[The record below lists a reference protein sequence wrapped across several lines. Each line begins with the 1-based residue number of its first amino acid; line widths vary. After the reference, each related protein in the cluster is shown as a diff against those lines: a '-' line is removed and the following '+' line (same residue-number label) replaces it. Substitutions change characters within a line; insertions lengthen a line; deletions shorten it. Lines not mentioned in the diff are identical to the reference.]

1 MNKRVIDI
9 IESKKDKLTAL
20 SDGIWNT
27 PETAFTEFN
36 SVKLLCDALRSEGF
50 QVEEGVAGVK
60 TAFSGKFGSGKP
72 VIGIL
77 GEFDALSGLSQLAGV
92 AEKQP
97 VAPGDSGHGC
107 GHHLLG
113 TAGIA
118 AAIAIKDYL
127 ENTKREGSVI
137 FYGCPGEE
145 GGSGKAFMAREGL
158 FDVLDCALTWHP
170 SDNSCVSSGSSLANV
185 QVSYKFKG
193 VAAHAAA
200 VPHLGRSALDAV
212 ELMNV
217 GVNYL
222 REHVIPEARMHYA
235 VTNTG
240 GFSPNVVQ
248 AEAEVLYLIRAP
260 KNAQV
265 QEIYKRI
272 NKIAQGASLMT
283 ETELEIDFI
292 KACSNI
298 IPNNTLEQVLDK
310 YLREIP
316 HPVYSD
322 EEIALAEKFRATSPA
337 VGSTVN
343 SYAGKVTGADSKKE
357 IMALADKALLDVV
370 MPYIPSE
377 TAMPGSS
384 DVGDVSWVCPTAQIN
399 TTCYAADTPGHSWQ
413 LVAQGKEG
421 PAHKGMLYAGKVL
434 ACAAINLMENPQVI
448 EAAKE
453 EHKMRVGD
461 GYVCPIPAG
470 VQPRAIAPKK

>member
-1 MNKRVIDI
+1 MHKRIIEV

-20 SDGIWNT
+20 SDAIWNC
-27 PETAFTEFN
+27 PETAFTEFE

-50 QVEEGVAGVK
+50 EVEEGVADVA
-60 TAFSGKFGSGKP
+60 TAFTGKFGSGKP

-77 GEFDALSGLSQLAGV
+77 GEFDALSGLSQIAGT
-92 AEKQP
+92 EIKCP
-97 VAPGDSGHGC
+97 VSAGGNGHGC

-113 TAGIA
+113 TAGIG

-127 ENTKREGSVI
+127 ETTGTSGTVI
-137 FYGCPGEE
+137 YYGCPGEE

-170 SDNSCVSSGSSLANV
+170 SDTTSVSGGSTLANV

-193 VAAHAAA
+193 QSAHAAA

-248 AEAEVLYLIRAP
+248 AEAEVLYLLRAP

-265 QEIYKRI
+265 QDIYRRV

-298 IPNNTLEQVLDK
+298 IPNNTLELLLDK
-310 YLREIP
+310 KLKEIP
-316 HPVYSD
+316 HPEFTA
-322 EEIALAEKFRATSPA
+322 EEAVLAEKIRDVSPNK
-337 VGSTVN
+337 GGTVTKL
-343 SYAGKVTGADSKKE
+343 AEKVSDVETRKQLL
-357 IMALADKALLDVV
+357 ALADKALLDVV

-399 TTCYAADTPGHSWQ
+399 VACYAADTPGHSWQ

-421 PAHKGMLYAGKVL
+421 PAHKGMLYAGKIM
-434 ACAAINLMENPQVI
+434 AAAAIELLNSPQLI
-448 EAAKE
+448 EKAKE
-453 EHKMRVGD
+453 EHRLRVGE
-461 GYVCPIPAG
+461 GYICPIPAG
-470 VQPRAIAPKK
+470 VKPRSIAPKK

>member
-1 MNKRVIDI
+1 MNTRINDV

-20 SDGIWNT
+20 SDAIWNN
-27 PETAFTEFN
+27 PETAFTEHN
-36 SVKLLCDALRSEGF
+36 SVKLMCDVLESEGF
-50 QVEEGVAGVK
+50 EVEKGVAGIE
-60 TAFSGKFGSGKP
+60 TAYTAKFGSGKP

-77 GEFDALSGLSQLAGV
+77 GEFDALSGLSQVAGCT
-92 AEKQP
+92 EKTALT
-97 VAPGDSGHGC
+97 VGANGHGC

-127 ENTKREGSVI
+127 ESTGKEGTVI
-137 FYGCPGEE
+137 FFGCPGEE
-145 GGSGKAFMAREGL
+145 GGSGKAFMAREGV
-158 FDVLDCALTWHP
+158 FDVLDCALSWHP
-170 SDNSCVSSGSSLANV
+170 ADATNAWSGSTLANI
-185 QVSYKFKG
+185 QVAYKFKG
-193 VAAHAAA
+193 IAAHAAA

-272 NKIAQGASLMT
+272 NKIAQGAALMT

-298 IPNNTLEQVLDK
+298 IPNNVLERVLDEK
-310 YLREIP
+310 LREIP
-316 HPVYSD
+316 HPTYT
-322 EEIALAEKFRATSPA
+322 EEELALAEKFRETSPGKGA
-337 VGSTVN
+337 TIADYVE
-343 SYAGKVTGADSKKE
+343 KVTGAENKKE
-357 IMALADKALLDVV
+357 LLALDNKAILDVV

-377 TAMPGSS
+377 TALAGSS
-384 DVGDVSWVCPTAQIN
+384 DVGDASWVCPTAQIN
-399 TTCYAADTPGHSWQ
+399 VASYALDTPGHSWQ

-421 PAHKGMLYAGKVL
+421 PAHKGMLYAGKVM
-434 ACAAINLMENPQVI
+434 AAAAVKLLENPDLI
-448 EAAKE
+448 AEAKE

-461 GYVCPIPAG
+461 GYVCPIPKG
-470 VQPRAIAPKK
+470 VQPRSIAPKK

>member
-1 MNKRVIDI
+1 MNTRIIEI
-9 IESKKDKLTAL
+9 IESKKDKLTAV
-20 SDGIWNT
+20 SDCIWDN
-27 PETAFTEFN
+27 PETAFTEYE
-36 SVKLLCDALRSEGF
+36 SVKALCNLLKEEGF
-50 QVEEGVAGVK
+50 TIEEGVAGVK
-60 TAFSGKFGSGKP
+60 TAFTGKFGSGKP

-77 GEFDALSGLSQLAGV
+77 GEFDALSGLSQISGC
-92 AEKQP
+92 AEKK
-97 VAPGDSGHGC
+97 ALTAGANGHGC

-127 ENTKREGSVI
+127 ESTGKEGTVI
-137 FYGCPGEE
+137 FFGCPGEE
-145 GGSGKAFMAREGL
+145 GGSGKAFMAREGV
-158 FDVLDCALTWHP
+158 FDVLDCALSWHP
-170 SDNSCVSSGSSLANV
+170 SDATNAWSGSTLANV
-185 QVSYKFKG
+185 QVAYKFKG
-193 VAAHAAA
+193 IAAHAAA

-272 NKIAQGASLMT
+272 NKIAQGAALMT
-283 ETELEIDFI
+283 ETDMEIDFI

-298 IPNNTLEQVLDK
+298 IPNNVLERVLDEK
-310 YLREIP
+310 LREIP
-316 HPVYSD
+316 HPAYTE

-337 VGSTVN
+337 KGSTVN
-343 SYAGKVTGADSKKE
+343 GFADKVTGAENKKE
-357 IMALADKALLDVV
+357 MLALADKALLDVV

-377 TAMPGSS
+377 AALAGSS
-384 DVGDVSWVCPTAQIN
+384 DVGDASWVCPTAQIN
-399 TTCYAADTPGHSWQ
+399 VACYAADTPGHSWQ
-413 LVAQGKEG
+413 LVAQGKQG
-421 PAHKGMLYAGKVL
+421 PAHKGMLYAGKVM
-434 ACAAINLMENPQVI
+434 AAAAIKLMENPELIQQ
-448 EAAKE
+448 AKE
-453 EHKMRVGD
+453 EHKMRVGE
-461 GYVCPIPAG
+461 GYVCPIPKG
-470 VQPRAIAPKK
+470 VQPRSIAPKK

>member
-1 MNKRVIDI
+1 MNKRIIDV
-9 IESKKDKLTAL
+9 IESKKEKLTAVA
-20 SDGIWNT
+20 DNIWEN
-27 PETAFTEFN
+27 PETAFTEYK
-36 SVKLLCDALRSEGF
+36 SVESLCSLLESEGF
-50 QVEEGVAGVK
+50 EVEKGVADVE
-60 TAFSGKFGSGKP
+60 TAFTGKFGKGKP
-72 VIGIL
+72 VVGIL
-77 GEFDALSGLSQLAGV
+77 GEFDALSGLSQVAGCT
-92 AEKQP
+92 EKT
-97 VAPGDSGHGC
+97 ALTTGANGHGC
-107 GHHLLG
+107 GHHMLG

-127 ENTKREGSVI
+127 ETTGKEGTVI
-137 FYGCPGEE
+137 FFGCPGEE
-145 GGSGKAFMAREGL
+145 GGSGKAFMAREGV
-158 FDVLDCALTWHP
+158 FDVLDCALSWHP
-170 SDNSCVSSGSSLANV
+170 ADATNAWSGSTLANV

-265 QEIYKRI
+265 QDIYKRV
-272 NKIAQGASLMT
+272 NKIAQGAALMT

-298 IPNNTLEQVLDK
+298 IPNNVLEKVLDEK
-310 YLREIP
+310 LREIP
-316 HPVYSD
+316 HPTYTE
-322 EEIALAEKFRATSPA
+322 EEIALAEKFRETSPGK
-337 VGSTVN
+337 GSTIN
-343 SYAGKVTGADSKKE
+343 GYAEKVTGAENKKAMLE
-357 IMALADKALLDVV
+357 LNDKALLDVV

-377 TAMPGSS
+377 AAMAGSS
-384 DVGDVSWVCPTAQIN
+384 DVGDASWVCPTAQIN
-399 TTCYAADTPGHSWQ
+399 VACYAVDTPGHSWQ

-421 PAHKGMLYAGKVL
+421 PAHKGMLYAGEVM
-434 ACAAINLMENPQVI
+434 AAAAIKLMENPELI
-448 EAAKE
+448 EQAKE

-461 GYVCPIPAG
+461 GYVCPIPKG
-470 VQPRAIAPKK
+470 VKPRAIAPKK

>member
-1 MNKRVIDI
+1 MNTRINDV

-20 SDGIWNT
+20 SDGIWNN
-27 PETAFTEFN
+27 PETAFTEHN
-36 SVKLLCDALRSEGF
+36 SVKLMCDVLESEGF
-50 QVEEGVAGVK
+50 TVEKGVAGIE
-60 TAFSGKFGSGKP
+60 TAYTAKFGSGKP
-72 VIGIL
+72 VIGLL
-77 GEFDALSGLSQLAGV
+77 GEFDALSGLSQVAGCT
-92 AEKQP
+92 EKTALT
-97 VAPGDSGHGC
+97 VGANGHGC

-113 TAGIA
+113 TAGIG

-127 ENTKREGSVI
+127 EATGKEGTVI
-137 FYGCPGEE
+137 FFGCPGEE
-145 GGSGKAFMAREGL
+145 GGSGKAFMAREGV
-158 FDVLDCALTWHP
+158 FDVLDCALSWHP
-170 SDNSCVSSGSSLANV
+170 GDATNAWSGSTLANV
-185 QVSYKFKG
+185 QVAYKFKG
-193 VAAHAAA
+193 IAAHAAA

-272 NKIAQGASLMT
+272 NKIAQGAALMT

-298 IPNNTLEQVLDK
+298 IPNNVLERVLNEK
-310 YLREIP
+310 LREIP
-316 HPVYSD
+316 HPTYTA
-322 EEIALAEKFRATSPA
+322 EELALAEKFRATSPGKGA
-337 VGSTVN
+337 TIAD
-343 SYAGKVTGADSKKE
+343 YMEKVTGAEAKKE
-357 IMALADKALLDVV
+357 LLALDAKPILDVV

-377 TAMPGSS
+377 TALAGSS
-384 DVGDVSWVCPTAQIN
+384 DVGDASWVCPTAQIN
-399 TTCYAADTPGHSWQ
+399 VASYALDTPGHSWQ

-421 PAHKGMLYAGKVL
+421 PAHKGMLYAGKVM
-434 ACAAINLMENPQVI
+434 AAAAVKLLENPDLIAQ
-448 EAAKE
+448 AKE
-453 EHKMRVGD
+453 EHKLRVGE
-461 GYVCPIPAG
+461 GYVCPIPKG
-470 VQPRAIAPKK
+470 VQPRSIAPKK

>member
-1 MNKRVIDI
+1 MNTRINDV
-9 IESKKDKLTAL
+9 IESKKDILTTL
-20 SDGIWNT
+20 SDGIWDM
-27 PETAFTEFN
+27 PETAFTEFE
-36 SVKLLCDALRSEGF
+36 SVKKMCAVLESEGF
-50 QVEEGVAGVK
+50 TVEKGVAGVE
-60 TAFSGKFGSGKP
+60 TAFTGKFGSGKP

-77 GEFDALSGLSQLAGV
+77 GEFDALSGLSQVAGC
-92 AEKQP
+92 AEKKAL
-97 VAPGDSGHGC
+97 VSGANGHGC

-127 ENTKREGSVI
+127 ESTGKEGTVI
-137 FYGCPGEE
+137 FFGCPGEE
-145 GGSGKAFMAREGL
+145 GGSGKAFMAREGV
-158 FDVLDCALTWHP
+158 FDVLDCALSWHP
-170 SDNSCVSSGSSLANV
+170 SDATNAWSGSTLANV
-185 QVSYKFKG
+185 QVAYKFKG
-193 VAAHAAA
+193 IAAHAAA

-272 NKIAQGASLMT
+272 NKIANGAALMT
-283 ETELEIDFI
+283 ETEVEIDFI

-298 IPNNTLEQVLDK
+298 IPNNVLEKVLDEK
-310 YLREIP
+310 LREIP
-316 HPVYSD
+316 HPVYT
-322 EEIALAEKFRATSPA
+322 EEEFALAEKFRETSPA
-337 VGSTVN
+337 KGSTVN
-343 SYAGKVTGADSKKE
+343 SFADKVTGAENKKA
-357 IMALADKALLDVV
+357 MLALADKALLDVV

-377 TAMPGSS
+377 TALAGSS
-384 DVGDVSWVCPTAQIN
+384 DVGDASWVCPTAQIN
-399 TTCYAADTPGHSWQ
+399 VACYAADTPGHSWQ
-413 LVAQGKEG
+413 LVAQGKQG
-421 PAHKGMLYAGKVL
+421 PAHKGMLYAGKVM
-434 ACAAINLMENPQVI
+434 AAAAIKLMENPDLIQQ
-448 EAAKE
+448 AKE

-461 GYVCPIPAG
+461 GYVCPIPKG
-470 VQPRAIAPKK
+470 VKPRSIAPKK

>member
-1 MNKRVIDI
+1 MNRIIGVIED
-9 IESKKDKLTAL
+9 KKDKLTAL
-20 SDGIWNT
+20 SDSIWDV
-27 PETAFTEFN
+27 PETAFTEFQ
-36 SVKLLCDALRSEGF
+36 SAKLLCDALKSEGF
-50 QVEEGVAGVK
+50 EVEEGVAGIS

-77 GEFDALSGLSQLAGV
+77 GEFDALSGLSQVAGCV
-92 AEKQP
+92 EKTAL
-97 VAPGDSGHGC
+97 VKGANGHGC

-113 TAGIA
+113 TAGIG

-127 ENTKREGSVI
+127 QSTGNEGTVI
-137 FYGCPGEE
+137 YFGCPGEE
-145 GGSGKAFMAREGL
+145 GGSGKAFMAREGI
-158 FDVLDCALTWHP
+158 FDMLDCALSWHP
-170 SDNSCVSSGSSLANV
+170 SDATNAWSGSTLANV
-185 QVSYKFKG
+185 QVAYKFKG
-193 VAAHAAA
+193 LAAHAAA

-265 QEIYKRI
+265 QDIYKRI

-283 ETELEIDFI
+283 ETDVEIDFI

-298 IPNNTLEQVLDK
+298 IPNNVMEKVLDNT
-310 YLREIP
+310 LREIP
-316 HPVYSD
+316 HPTYTA
-322 EEIALAEKFRATSPA
+322 EEIDLAGKFRATSPA
-337 VGSTVN
+337 IGSTIN
-343 SYAGKVTGADSKKE
+343 GFADKVSGAENKKAVL
-357 IMALADKALLDVV
+357 ALYDKALIDEV

-377 TAMPGSS
+377 AALAGSS

-399 TTCYAADTPGHSWQ
+399 VACYAADTPGHSWQ

-421 PAHKGMLYAGKVL
+421 PAHKGMLYAAKVM
-434 ACAAINLMENPQVI
+434 AGAAIKLMENPDLIQQ
-448 EAAKE
+448 AKE
-453 EHKMRVGD
+453 EHKLRVGE
-461 GYVCPIPAG
+461 GYICPIPKG
-470 VQPRAIAPKK
+470 VQPRSIAPKK

>member
-1 MNKRVIDI
+1 MNSRIIDVID
-9 IESKKDKLTAL
+9 SKKDKLITLAD
-20 SDGIWNT
+20 SIWDC

-36 SVKLLCDALRSEGF
+36 SVELLCNALESEGF
-50 QVEEGVAGVK
+50 TVEKGVGGVP
-60 TAFSGKFGSGKP
+60 TAFTGSFGSGKP

-77 GEFDALSGLSQLAGV
+77 GEFDALSGLSQASAV

-97 VAPGDSGHGC
+97 LVPGANGHGC

-113 TAGIA
+113 TAGVA

-127 ENTKREGSVI
+127 ETTGRQGTVV
-137 FYGCPGEE
+137 FFGCPGEE
-145 GGSGKAFMAREGL
+145 GGSGKAFMAREGV
-158 FDVLDCALTWHP
+158 FDSLDCALSWHP
-170 SDNSCVSSGSSLANV
+170 DATTNAWSGSTLANV

-298 IPNNTLEQVLDK
+298 IPNNVLEKLFDET
-310 YLREIP
+310 LREIP
-316 HPVYSD
+316 HPEYTQD
-322 EEIALAEKFRATSPA
+322 EIELAKKFRDTSPNKGGTAGSYAEKVS
-337 VGSTVN
+337 
-343 SYAGKVTGADSKKE
+343 GADNKKE
-357 IMALADKALLDVV
+357 MLALADKALIDRV

-377 TAMPGSS
+377 AAMPGSS

-399 TTCYAADTPGHSWQ
+399 VACYAADTPGHSWQ
-413 LVAQGKEG
+413 LVAQGKLG
-421 PAHKGMLYAGKVL
+421 PAHKGILYAGKVM
-434 ACAAINLMENPQVI
+434 AAAAVKLMENPQLI
-448 EAAKE
+448 EKAKE

-461 GYVCPIPAG
+461 GYICPIPQG

>member
-1 MNKRVIDI
+1 MNRIIGVIED
-9 IESKKDKLTAL
+9 KKDKLTAL
-20 SDGIWNT
+20 SDGIWDV
-27 PETAFTEFN
+27 PETAFTEFQ
-36 SVKLLCDALRSEGF
+36 SAKLLCDALKSEGF
-50 QVEEGVAGVK
+50 EVEEGVAGIS

-77 GEFDALSGLSQLAGV
+77 GEFDALSGLSQVAGC
-92 AEKQP
+92 AEKTAL
-97 VAPGDSGHGC
+97 VKGANGHGC

-113 TAGIA
+113 TAGIG

-127 ENTKREGSVI
+127 QSTGNEGTVI
-137 FYGCPGEE
+137 YFGCPGEE
-145 GGSGKAFMAREGL
+145 GGSGKAFMAREGV
-158 FDVLDCALTWHP
+158 FDMLDCALSWHP
-170 SDNSCVSSGSSLANV
+170 SDATNAWSGSTLANV
-185 QVSYKFKG
+185 QVAYKFKG
-193 VAAHAAA
+193 LAAHAAA

-265 QEIYKRI
+265 QDIYKRI

-283 ETELEIDFI
+283 ETDVEIDFI

-298 IPNNTLEQVLDK
+298 IPNNVMEKVLDNT
-310 YLREIP
+310 LREIP
-316 HPVYSD
+316 HPTYTA
-322 EEIALAEKFRATSPA
+322 EEIDLAGKFRATSPA

-343 SYAGKVTGADSKKE
+343 GFADKVSGAENKKAVL
-357 IMALADKALLDVV
+357 ALSDKALIDEV

-377 TAMPGSS
+377 AALAGSS

-399 TTCYAADTPGHSWQ
+399 VACYAADTPGHSWQ

-421 PAHKGMLYAGKVL
+421 PAHKGMLYAAKVM
-434 ACAAINLMENPQVI
+434 AGAAIKLMENPDLIQQ
-448 EAAKE
+448 AKE
-453 EHKMRVGD
+453 EHKLRVGD
-461 GYVCPIPAG
+461 GYVCPIPKG
-470 VQPRAIAPKK
+470 VQPRSIAPKK

>member
-1 MNKRVIDI
+1 MNKRICEVIDN
-9 IESKKDKLTAL
+9 KKDKLTTL
-20 SDGIWNT
+20 SDSIWNV
-27 PETAFTEFN
+27 PETAFTEFE
-36 SVKLLCDALRSEGF
+36 SVKLLCDALKSEGF
-50 QVEEGVAGVK
+50 EVEKGVGGVE
-60 TAFSGKFGSGKP
+60 TAFTGKYGKGKP

-77 GEFDALSGLSQLAGV
+77 GEFDALSGLSQMAGC

-97 VAPGDSGHGC
+97 VVAGGNGHGC

-127 ENTKREGSVI
+127 ETSGKDGTVI
-137 FYGCPGEE
+137 FFGCPGEE
-145 GGSGKAFMAREGL
+145 GGSGKAFMAREGV
-158 FDVLDCALTWHP
+158 FDNLDCALTWHP
-170 SDNSCVSSGSSLANV
+170 SDSSAASSGSSLANV

-298 IPNNTLEQVLDK
+298 IPNNTLELLLDEK
-310 YLREIP
+310 LKEIP

-322 EEIALAEKFRATSPA
+322 EEIAVAEKFRATSPNIGGTISSMA
-337 VGSTVN
+337 E
-343 SYAGKVTGADSKKE
+343 KVTGAENKKE
-357 IMALADKALLDVV
+357 LLPMADKALLDKV

-377 TAMPGSS
+377 KAMPGSS

-399 TTCYAADTPGHSWQ
+399 VTCYAADTPGHSWQ
-413 LVAQGKEG
+413 LVGQGKEG
-421 PAHKGMLYAGKVL
+421 PAHKGMLYAGKVM
-434 ACAAINLMENPQVI
+434 AAAAIQLINSPETI
-448 EAAKE
+448 EKAKE
-453 EHKMRVGD
+453 EHRMRVGE
-461 GYVCPIPAG
+461 GYICPIPKG

>member
-1 MNKRVIDI
+1 MNRIIGVIED
-9 IESKKDKLTAL
+9 KKDKLTAL
-20 SDGIWNT
+20 SDSIWDV
-27 PETAFTEFN
+27 PETAFTEFQ
-36 SVKLLCDALRSEGF
+36 SAKLLCDVLKSEGF
-50 QVEEGVAGVK
+50 EVEEGLAGIS

-77 GEFDALSGLSQLAGV
+77 GEFDALSGLSQVAGCV
-92 AEKQP
+92 EKNAL
-97 VAPGDSGHGC
+97 VKGANGHGC

-113 TAGIA
+113 TAGIG

-127 ENTKREGSVI
+127 QSTGNEGTVI
-137 FYGCPGEE
+137 YFGCPGEE
-145 GGSGKAFMAREGL
+145 GGSGKAFMAREGV
-158 FDVLDCALTWHP
+158 FDMLDCALSWHP
-170 SDNSCVSSGSSLANV
+170 SDATNAWSGSTLANV
-185 QVSYKFKG
+185 QVAYKFKG
-193 VAAHAAA
+193 LAAHAAA

-265 QEIYKRI
+265 QDIYKRI

-283 ETELEIDFI
+283 ETDVEIDFI

-298 IPNNTLEQVLDK
+298 IPNNVMEKVLDNT
-310 YLREIP
+310 LREIP
-316 HPVYSD
+316 HPTYTA
-322 EEIALAEKFRATSPA
+322 EEIDLAGKFRATSPA
-337 VGSTVN
+337 IGSTINGFADEV
-343 SYAGKVTGADSKKE
+343 SGAENKKAVL
-357 IMALADKALLDVV
+357 ALSDKALIDEV

-377 TAMPGSS
+377 AALAGSS

-399 TTCYAADTPGHSWQ
+399 VACYAADTPGHSWQ

-421 PAHKGMLYAGKVL
+421 PAHKGMLYAAKVM
-434 ACAAINLMENPQVI
+434 AGAAIKLMENPDLIQQ
-448 EAAKE
+448 AKE
-453 EHKMRVGD
+453 EHKLRVGD
-461 GYVCPIPAG
+461 GYVCPIPKG
-470 VQPRAIAPKK
+470 VQPRSIAPKK

>member
-1 MNKRVIDI
+1 MNNRIIDV

-20 SDGIWNT
+20 SDSIWDK
-27 PETAFTEFN
+27 PETAFTEFG
-36 SVKLLCDALRSEGF
+36 SVDKMCKVLESEGF
-50 QVEEGVAGVK
+50 AVEKGVAGVP
-60 TAFSGKFGSGKP
+60 TAFTGSFGSGKP

-77 GEFDALSGLSQLAGV
+77 GEFDALSGLSQIPGV
-92 AEKQP
+92 AEKQAL
-97 VAPGDSGHGC
+97 VAGENGHGC

-113 TAGIA
+113 TAGIG

-127 ENTKREGSVI
+127 ESTGRQGTVV
-137 FYGCPGEE
+137 FFGCPGEE
-145 GGSGKAFMAREGL
+145 GGSGKAFMAREGV
-158 FDVLDCALTWHP
+158 FDILDCALSWHP
-170 SDNSCVSSGSSLANV
+170 SDATNAWSGSTLANV

-298 IPNNTLEQVLDK
+298 IPNNVLERVLDEK
-310 YLREIP
+310 LRQIP
-316 HPVYSD
+316 HPVYTQ
-322 EEIALAEKFRATSPA
+322 EEIRLAEKFRATSPN
-337 VGSTVN
+337 VGGTAN
-343 SYAGKVTGADSKKE
+343 SYAEKVSGAENKKE
-357 IMALADKALLDVV
+357 MMALADKALLDVV
-370 MPYIPSE
+370 MPYIPTE
-377 TAMPGSS
+377 VALAGSS

-399 TTCYAADTPGHSWQ
+399 VASYAADTPGHSWQ
-413 LVAQGKEG
+413 LVGQGKLG
-421 PAHKGMLYAGKVL
+421 PAHKGMLYAGQVM
-434 ACAAINLMENPQVI
+434 AAAAIHLMENPDLI
-448 EAAKE
+448 EQAKE

-461 GYVCPIPAG
+461 GYICPIPKG

>member
-1 MNKRVIDI
+1 MNNRVIDV
-9 IESKKDKLTAL
+9 IESKRDKFTAL
-20 SDGIWNT
+20 SDAIWDM

-36 SVKLLCDALRSEGF
+36 SVKLLCEALESEGF
-50 QVEEGVAGVK
+50 KVETGVGGVA
-60 TAFSGKFGSGKP
+60 TAFTGSFGCGKP

-77 GEFDALSGLSQLAGV
+77 GEFDALSGLSQVSGV
-92 AEKQP
+92 AEKQAL
-97 VAPGDSGHGC
+97 VPGANGHGC

-113 TAGIA
+113 TAGVA
-118 AAIAIKDYL
+118 AAVAIKGYL
-127 ENTKREGSVI
+127 ENTGREGTVI
-137 FYGCPGEE
+137 FFGCPGEE
-145 GGSGKAFMAREGL
+145 GGSGKAFMAREGV
-158 FDVLDCALTWHP
+158 FDCLDCALSWHP
-170 SDNSCVSSGSSLANV
+170 SDATNTWSGSTLANV

-222 REHVIPEARMHYA
+222 REHVIPEARFHYA

-298 IPNNTLEQVLDK
+298 IPNNVLEQVLEEK
-310 YLREIP
+310 LQEIP
-316 HPVYSD
+316 HPVYTE
-322 EEIALAEKFRATSPA
+322 EEIALAEKFRATSPSI
-337 VGSTVN
+337 GSVIN
-343 SYAGKVTGADSKKE
+343 GF
-357 IMALADKALLDVV
+357 ADKVSGAENKKAVLAHKDKAMLDVV
-370 MPYIPSE
+370 MPYIQSE
-377 TAMPGSS
+377 AALAGSS

-399 TTCYAADTPGHSWQ
+399 VASYAQDTPGHSWQ
-413 LVAQGKEG
+413 LVAQGKQG
-421 PAHKGMLYAGKVL
+421 PAHKGMLHAGKVM
-434 ACAAINLMENPQVI
+434 AAAAIKLMENPQLI
-448 EAAKE
+448 EKAKE

-461 GYVCPIPAG
+461 GYICPIPQG
-470 VQPRAIAPKK
+470 VQPRSIAPKK

>member
-1 MNKRVIDI
+1 MKSRINDVI
-9 IESKKDKLTAL
+9 EEKKEKLTAL
-20 SDGIWNT
+20 SDAIWDV
-27 PETAFTEFN
+27 PETAFTEFQ
-36 SVKLLCDALRSEGF
+36 SVKLLCDRLKSEGF
-50 QVEEGVAGVK
+50 EVEEGAGGVP
-60 TAFSGKFGSGKP
+60 TAFTAKFGNGKP

-77 GEFDALSGLSQLAGV
+77 GEFDALSGLSQVSGLP
-92 AEKQP
+92 EKQAA
-97 VAPGDSGHGC
+97 VKGGNGHGC

-118 AAIAIKDYL
+118 AAIAIKNYL
-127 ENTKREGSVI
+127 EETGREGTVI
-137 FYGCPGEE
+137 FFGCPGEE
-145 GGSGKAFMAREGL
+145 GGSGKAFMAREGV
-158 FDVLDCALTWHP
+158 FDRLDCALSWHP
-170 SDNSCVSSGSSLANV
+170 GDATNAWSGSTLANV

-298 IPNNTLEQVLDK
+298 IPNNVLEQLLDK
-310 YLREIP
+310 KLREIP
-316 HPVYSD
+316 HPVYSK
-322 EEIALAEKFRATSPA
+322 EETELAEKFRATSPA
-337 VGSTVN
+337 KGSTV
-343 SYAGKVTGADSKKE
+343 SSMAEKVTGADGKKE
-357 IMALADKALLDVV
+357 ILALADKALLDTV

-399 TTCYAADTPGHSWQ
+399 VACYAADTPGHSWQ
-413 LVAQGKEG
+413 LTGQGKLG
-421 PAHKGMLYAGKVL
+421 PAHKGMLYAGKVM
-434 ACAAINLMENPQVI
+434 AAAAIELMENPQLI
-448 EAAKE
+448 EKAKE
-453 EHKMRVGD
+453 EHKMRVGE
-461 GYVCPIPAG
+461 GYICPIPKG